1 MNAQIWNNSSITYIS
16 ENTTSENWQDST
28 NSSIAEVECTPEGL
42 RATPMRKNRWYIIF
56 YSVVSKLLLVEI
68 IPWITVIVLNYLIW
82 KKIQEFQANRQR
94 VMGKQSKKGK

>member
-1 MNAQIWNNSSITYIS
+1 MNAQIWNNSSITYNS
-16 ENTTSENWQDST
+16 ENTTSENGQDAT
-28 NSSIAEVECTPEGL
+28 NSSIVEVECTPEGL
-42 RATPMRKNRWYIIF
+42 RATPMRQNRWYIIF

-94 VMGKQSKKGK
+94 VMGKQSKQGK